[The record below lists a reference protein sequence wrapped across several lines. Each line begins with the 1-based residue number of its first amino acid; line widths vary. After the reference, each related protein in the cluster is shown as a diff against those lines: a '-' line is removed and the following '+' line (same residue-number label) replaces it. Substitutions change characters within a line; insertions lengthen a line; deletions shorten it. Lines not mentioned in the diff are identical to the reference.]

1 MGLNNGESVTYSVMP
16 EITKYPATVVSVDNE
31 TIILKTET
39 DNVQDVQKG
48 KYVIVSGSGSRY
60 YTEAVSLKEN
70 ILTLRHVWEE
80 KRSYFRVDDTFP
92 VEVRK
97 IRDDIPHRKSKIFR
111 GYDVEKADIE
121 LPDENINPKLWQLLV
136 DINTKLTMILDRL
149 RFESEGFKRGEEKLV
164 NLSASG
170 MRFTMNEKVMP
181 GDKLEIKMLLPTGY
195 PVGIVTYGNVV
206 RTNDIGDGLYEVSV
220 HFSDMDEE
228 VREEIIRYAINRQRE
243 LIRKERQ
250 K

>member
-16 EITKYPATVVSVDNE
+16 EITKYPATVVSVDKE
-31 TIILKTET
+31 TIVLQTE
-39 DNVQDVQKG
+39 DLINIEEG
-48 KYVIVSGSGSRY
+48 KYIIVTGTDSRY

-92 VEVRK
+92 VEARK
-97 IRDDIPHRKSKIFR
+97 IRTDVPSRKSKIFR
-111 GYDVEKADIE
+111 GYDVERPDIE
-121 LPDENINPKLWQLLV
+121 LPDETINPKLWQLLV
-136 DINTKLTMILDRL
+136 DINSKLTIILDRL
-149 RFESEGFKRGEEKLV
+149 RFESEGFKKGEEKKV

-170 MRFTMNEKVMP
+170 MRFTINERVMP

-195 PVGIVTYGNVV
+195 PVGIVTYGDVV
-206 RTNDIGDGLYEVSV
+206 RTNDIGNGQYEVSV